1 MIRSVQWRVVLAA
14 MVLGGTLAACT
25 GLAPPAA
32 DEISIYVFDVR
43 PAMDGLPPQPG
54 AVLAVGPPRAWPGFD
69 TPRMA
74 YVRQPHELEYFTKSR
89 WADAPARM
97 LAPLLVRAL
106 GQSGAFG
113 AVVHNPGAVAGTL
126 RLDTELVRLQQE
138 FQSPQSRVRVTLRA
152 QLIDMQERRVI
163 GAREFEE
170 VEMAAAENAYAG
182 VAALNRALERLLPRL
197 AEFCASAAAS
207 R

>member
-1 MIRSVQWRVVLAA
+1 MIGSMQRRVVLAA
-14 MVLGGTLAACT
+14 ILFGGTLAACT
-25 GLAPPAA
+25 GLTPPAV
-32 DEISIYVFDVR
+32 DEISLYVLDAR
-43 PAMDGLPPQPG
+43 PAMTRLPSRPG
-54 AVLAVGPPRAWPGFD
+54 AILAVGTPRAWPGFD
-69 TPRMA
+69 TARMA
-74 YVRQPHELEYFTKSR
+74 YVKQPYELEYFTKSR

-97 LAPLLVRAL
+97 LTPLLVRAFE
-106 GQSGAFG
+106 QSGAFG

-138 FQSPQSRVRVTLRA
+138 FGTQPSRVRVTLRA
-152 QLIDMQERRVI
+152 QLVDMEARRVI

-170 VEMAAAENAYAG
+170 VEAAATDNAYAG

-197 AEFCASAAAS
+197 AEFCASAG